1 MTLSGCLA
9 VFEYAY
15 NLTQQMD
22 PLNQGRGVL
31 QFKSAL
37 KAVLAVHSVLFL
49 VEVGLSVLHS
59 IPTMSFNEISICS
72 SHHIV
77 LFCTKVFECAKG

>member
-1 MTLSGCLA
+1 MSTEDLLLKILSGCGT

-22 PLNQGRGVL
+22 PMNQGRGVL

-37 KAVLAVHSVLFL
+37 KAVLIV
-49 VEVGLSVLHS
+49 
-59 IPTMSFNEISICS
+59 
-72 SHHIV
+72 SHYTAAELLLYELI
-77 LFCTKVFECAKG
+77 A